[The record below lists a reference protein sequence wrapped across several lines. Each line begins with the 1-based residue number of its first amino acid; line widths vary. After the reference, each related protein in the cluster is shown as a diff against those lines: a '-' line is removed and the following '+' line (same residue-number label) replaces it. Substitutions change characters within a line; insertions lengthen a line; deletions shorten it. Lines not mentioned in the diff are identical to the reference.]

1 MYSDKKE
8 YEMTKIYIITE
19 TANHTTGHG
28 QSDES
33 TELSR
38 LDCYGPFAP
47 AFRTRKEAQAYIDRD
62 RARDFADQRLYN
74 PGITALTIG

>member
-1 MYSDKKE
+1 MS
-8 YEMTKIYIITE
+8 KIYIITE
-19 TANHTTGHG
+19 TASHTSGHG

-47 AFRTRKEAQAYIDRD
+47 AFNTRAEAQAYIDRD
-62 RARDFADQRLYN
+62 RAKSVLKQRLYN
-74 PGITALTIG
+74 PGITELKIS